1 MTKVFDKFYTTVQPD
16 QKLAVECVD
25 DRGYALR
32 RDAVRIAAGPFGLA
46 KDTLAALSIQG
57 NKEARRVPVGV
68 MAAYISHDLAASGF
82 EARTHEECAAELGA
96 AAVARCITDEATAP
110 ETRLRAGVILGR
122 DISDADFSAAQ
133 RYYEQFLDPSYYD
146 GAEREEAHMREHG
159 VERSELAFENHAGTT
174 LVSNH
179 REGTIF
185 QTQQAYAENTPFYTL
200 DMWAMRR
207 YTEAISHRLP
217 VSTAAIMASTAIR
230 HGSITRL
237 LPNPTGGQGV
247 DIDLRAAA

>member
-1 MTKVFDKFYTTVQPD
+1 MTKVFDKFYMTAQPD

-57 NKEARRVPVGV
+57 NTEALRVPVGI

-96 AAVARCITDEATAP
+96 AAVARCIIDEATAP
-110 ETRLRAGVILGR
+110 ETRLRAGFIRGR
-122 DISDADFSAAQ
+122 DISDAEFSATQ

-146 GAEREEAHMREHG
+146 GAEREEAHMHERG
-159 VERSELAFENHAGTT
+159 VERSELAFENHASTT
-174 LVSNH
+174 LISNH

-185 QTQQAYAENTPFYTL
+185 QTQQAYAANMPGYSFE
-200 DMWAMRR
+200 MWAMRR

-217 VSTAAIMASTAIR
+217 VTTEAIMTSTAIR
-230 HGSITRL
+230 HSGITQL
-237 LPNPTGGQGV
+237 LPNPNGGLGI
-247 DIDLRAAA
+247 DIALRGAA

>member
-1 MTKVFDKFYTTVQPD
+1 MINVFDMFYTTAQPD

-82 EARTHEECAAELGA
+82 EARTHEKCAAELGA
-96 AAVARCITDEATAP
+96 AVVARCITDEATAP

-122 DISDADFSAAQ
+122 DISDAEFSGAQ
-133 RYYEQFLDPSYYD
+133 RYYEQFSDPSYYD
-146 GAEREEAHMREHG
+146 SAEREEAHMHERG
-159 VERSELAFENHAGTT
+159 VERSELAFENHAGAT
-174 LVSNH
+174 LISNH

-185 QTQQAYAENTPFYTL
+185 QTQQAYAENAPFYAF
-200 DMWAMRR
+200 DMWAMPR

-217 VSTAAIMASTAIR
+217 ATTAAIMASTAIR
-230 HGSITRL
+230 HGGITQL
-237 LPNPTGGQGV
+237 LPNPNGGQGI
-247 DIDLRAAA
+247 DIAHRAA